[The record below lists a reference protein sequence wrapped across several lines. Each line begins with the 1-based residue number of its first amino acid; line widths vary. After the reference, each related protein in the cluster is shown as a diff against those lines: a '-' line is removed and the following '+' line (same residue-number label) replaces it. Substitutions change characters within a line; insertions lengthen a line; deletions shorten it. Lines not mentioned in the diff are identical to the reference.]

1 MNLTQNIIRSIILEQ
16 VDELFSAENQ
26 KDNIRLSR
34 DSADDQIDAFIIKF
48 ERDSVVQ
55 DAQESQDSMSESL
68 LNLSLDALIFEQ
80 DEDLADLEEPTDEPA
95 DEPAPDEGEG
105 EDEEADDPEP
115 AGSED
120 VDVDEPEQTPKMP
133 LDVDSFTKR
142 VARLAMNVE
151 NLLDMK
157 TIIVNRAMNF
167 IKDNYDEAH
176 VDEMK
181 EILDTQFDFN
191 LDGGKDIPHA
201 PYAVGAYAGGTGG
214 LGGGGG
220 G

>member
-16 VDELFSAENQ
+16 VDELFSADDQ
-26 KDNIRLSR
+26 KDNIRLSK

-55 DAQESQDSMSESL
+55 DDQDRQDSMSESL

-80 DEDLADLEEPTDEPA
+80 DEDLEDLDEPA
-95 DEPAPDEGEG
+95 DEPAPDE
-105 EDEEADDPEP
+105 DEEVDDPEP

-120 VDVDEPEQTPKMP
+120 VEVDEPEQTPKMP

-191 LDGGKDIPHA
+191 LDGGKDIPPA
-201 PYAVGAYAGGTGG
+201 PYAVGAYAGGTGS

-220 G
+220 GG